1 MKKQTILVVDDELR
15 VARLIQANLEAW
27 GYAVSTAY
35 DGSEAVRKAA
45 VENPDLIILDIILP
59 GEFDGYDVCRRIR
72 SFSGV
77 PIIMLT
83 AKALEKDKV
92 SVVFI
97 AQDAEEHVTAGL
109 KELCRNKN
117 VEMVMVNSMKE
128 LGEACGIQVGAASA
142 AILNQ

>member
-1 MKKQTILVVDDELR
+1 MLNKLKEASKKTIGTKQTI
-15 VARLIQANLEAW
+15 
-27 GYAVSTAY
+27 
-35 DGSEAVRKAA
+35 
-45 VENPDLIILDIILP
+45 
-59 GEFDGYDVCRRIR
+59 
-72 SFSGV
+72 
-77 PIIMLT
+77 
-83 AKALEKDKV
+83 KALEKDKV

-109 KELCRNKN
+109 KELCRSKN